1 MISLFIDTSLN
12 SLSFVIC
19 KDDYVISSKKIEKVL
34 KQSSVLMDTIVN
46 SLKENNIDKKE
57 IDNIIV
63 LNGPGSFTGV
73 RLGVTVAKTLAWSL
87 GINLY
92 MLSNLEALAIHSD
105 YKNKLSVIY
114 DKKDYSY
121 VGIYNDNKYE
131 VYSNIDELP
140 KLESG
145 EIIAF
150 ETNNYIDELLKQN
163 CNLNLTY
170 INEYDYLKVV
180 NYALKT
186 KPVNV
191 HLAEPVYLKKIDA
204 EKKLEND

>member
-12 SLSFVIC
+12 SLSFAIC
-19 KDDYVISSKKIEKVL
+19 KDEKLLASTKIEKVL
-34 KQSSVLMDTIVN
+34 KQSSVLMDTIIN
-46 SLKENNIDKKE
+46 SLKIHDIDKKD

-114 DKKDYSY
+114 DKKDYSQ

-163 CNLNLTY
+163 ESMKKELEYIKNTSEKQMYLNDLNDLRKE
-170 INEYDYLKVV
+170 I
-180 NYALKT
+180 
-186 KPVNV
+186 
-191 HLAEPVYLKKIDA
+191 
-204 EKKLEND
+204 EKDFK

>member
-12 SLSFVIC
+12 SLSFAIC
-19 KDDYVISSKKIEKVL
+19 KDDNIIHSIRIEKVL

-46 SLKENNIDKKE
+46 SLKENNIDKNQ
-57 IDNIIV
+57 IDNIVV

-92 MLSNLEALAIHSD
+92 LLSNLEALAIHSD
-105 YKNKLSVIY
+105 AKNKLSIIY

-121 VGIYNDNKYE
+121 LGIYNEERNE
-131 VYSNIDELP
+131 FYSYINDIPEFED
-140 KLESG
+140 G

-150 ETNNYIDELLKQN
+150 ETNDFIDKMLRKNYK
-163 CNLNLTY
+163 LNLKY
-170 INEYDYLKVV
+170 INEYDYLKVI
-180 NYALKT
+180 NHAIKGIACD
-186 KPVNV
+186 V

>member
-12 SLSFVIC
+12 SLSFAIC
-19 KDDYVISSKKIEKVL
+19 KDEKLLASTKIKKVL
-34 KQSSVLMDTIVN
+34 KQSSVLMDTIIN
-46 SLKENNIDKKE
+46 NLKAHDIDKKD

-92 MLSNLEALAIHSD
+92 LLSNLEALAIHSES
-105 YKNKLSVIY
+105 KNKLAVIY

-121 VGIYNDNKYE
+121 VGIYNDNKFEGYTYVNDLLE
-131 VYSNIDELP
+131 ID
-140 KLESG
+140 SG

-150 ETNNYIDELLKQN
+150 ETNDFIDEMLKQN
-163 CNLNLTY
+163 CNFNLKY
-170 INEYDYLKVV
+170 INEYDYLKVI
-180 NYALKT
+180 NYALKG
-186 KPVNV
+186 KPCNV

>member
-1 MISLFIDTSLN
+1 
-12 SLSFVIC
+12 
-19 KDDYVISSKKIEKVL
+19 
-34 KQSSVLMDTIVN
+34 
-46 SLKENNIDKKE
+46 
-57 IDNIIV
+57 
-63 LNGPGSFTGV
+63 
-73 RLGVTVAKTLAWSL
+73 
-87 GINLY
+87 

-170 INEYDYLKVV
+170 INEYDYLKVI
-180 NYALKT
+180 NYALKG
-186 KPVNV
+186 KPCNV

>member
-12 SLSFVIC
+12 SLSFAIC
-19 KDDYVISSKKIEKVL
+19 RDDTVLSSIRVEKVL

-46 SLKENNIDKKE
+46 VLKENNIDKKD

-87 GINLY
+87 NINLY
-92 MLSNLEALAIHSD
+92 LLSNLEALAIHSNS
-105 YKNKLSVIY
+105 KNKLAVIY

-121 VGIYNDNKYE
+121 LGIYNVEKTEGYI
-131 VYSNIDELP
+131 NINDVPDLDDA
-140 KLESG
+140 

-150 ETNNYIDELLKQN
+150 ETNDFINEMLKQN
-163 CNLNLTY
+163 YKLNLKY
-170 INEYDYLKVV
+170 INEYDYVKVV
-180 NYALKT
+180 NYALKGI
-186 KPVNV
+186 PCNV
-191 HLAEPVYLKKIDA
+191 HLAEPIYLKKIDA